1 MKKLILTTVSAL
13 ALLTASAEDG
23 VKFKISGTLPDTVK
37 TVVVIE
43 NGKPNA
49 PVAQG
54 EVKNGKFTIEGS
66 AQKNAILGIGYRDQR
81 RMRYVSALNDGE
93 PIEIRLGDDMTVK
106 GSKLNNEFGEM
117 QANSN
122 FLAKAGNLIKE
133 WQKVRNDDSEAG
145 KAKAAE
151 LMEKINAIEE
161 ETDSIKIAYIKAHKN
176 DMTPAMLM
184 SQMYYN
190 FDYKE
195 LVDFVNSGAVWLN
208 SPMVDRMK
216 KQVEAMGKRQP
227 GVKYTDLEMNDTEG
241 KLAKLSQWVGKG
253 NYVLVDFW
261 ASWCGPCRGEIP
273 NLIKVY
279 EKYKGDKFEVL
290 DRLEQQGEMYRMMQ
304 IEKLMAYIFLSLI
317 LVIAT
322 FNVVSTL
329 SLLMVQ
335 KRDDLQTIACLGGD
349 GKMLRGIFLSAGRMI
364 CLIGGLLG
372 TGLGALLCYIQ
383 QEYGIIR
390 LGQSSG
396 TFIIDYYPVS
406 VHPADVILVLL
417 TVVGLG
423 FLSVRLAVHRRFR

>member
-43 NGKPNA
+43 NGNQKA

-66 AQKNAILGIGYRDQR
+66 AQKNAILGIGYRDRQR
-81 RMRYVSALNDGE
+81 LRYVSALNDGE
-93 PIEIRLGDDMTVK
+93 PIEIRLVDDMTVK

-117 QANSN
+117 QVNSD
-122 FLAKAGNLIKE
+122 LMAKAGHLIKE
-133 WQKVRNDDSEAG
+133 WQKVRNDNSEAG
-145 KAKAAE
+145 QAKAAE

-161 ETDSIKIAYIKAHKN
+161 ETDSIRIAYIKAHKN

-261 ASWCGPCRGEIP
+261 ASWCGPCRGEMPHVVKAYQTYKAKGFDVVGVSFDQKEEAWKKAIAELGLEWHNISDLKGWQCAAAPAYGINAIP
-273 NLIKVY
+273 SN
-279 EKYKGDKFEVL
+279 
-290 DRLEQQGEMYRMMQ
+290 
-304 IEKLMAYIFLSLI
+304 I
-317 LVIAT
+317 LVGPDGVI
-322 FNVVSTL
+322 V
-329 SLLMVQ
+329 
-335 KRDDLQTIACLGGD
+335 ACD
-349 GKMLRGIFLSAGRMI
+349 LRGE
-364 CLIGGLLG
+364 
-372 TGLGALLCYIQ
+372 ALLNK
-383 QEYGIIR
+383 
-390 LGQSSG
+390 LGE
-396 TFIIDYYPVS
+396 IYK
-406 VHPADVILVLL
+406 
-417 TVVGLG
+417 
-423 FLSVRLAVHRRFR
+423 

>member
-1 MKKLILTTVSAL
+1 MKQLILTTVSAL

-43 NGKPNA
+43 NGNQKD

-66 AQKNAILGIGYRDQR
+66 AQKNAILGIGYRDQQ

-93 PIEIRLGDDMTVK
+93 PIEIRLVDDMTVK

-117 QANSN
+117 QVNSD
-122 FLAKAGNLIKE
+122 LMAKAGHLIKE
-133 WQKVRNDDSEAG
+133 WQKVRNDNSEAG

-184 SQMYYN
+184 SQMYYS

-261 ASWCGPCRGEIP
+261 ASWCGPCRGEMPHVVKAYQTYKSKGFDVVGVSFDQKEDAWKKAIAELGLEWHNISDLKGWQCAAAPAYGINAIP
-273 NLIKVY
+273 SN
-279 EKYKGDKFEVL
+279 
-290 DRLEQQGEMYRMMQ
+290 
-304 IEKLMAYIFLSLI
+304 I
-317 LVIAT
+317 LVGPDGVI
-322 FNVVSTL
+322 V
-329 SLLMVQ
+329 
-335 KRDDLQTIACLGGD
+335 ACD
-349 GKMLRGIFLSAGRMI
+349 LRGE
-364 CLIGGLLG
+364 
-372 TGLGALLCYIQ
+372 ALLNK
-383 QEYGIIR
+383 
-390 LGQSSG
+390 LGE
-396 TFIIDYYPVS
+396 IYK
-406 VHPADVILVLL
+406 
-417 TVVGLG
+417 
-423 FLSVRLAVHRRFR
+423 

>member
-43 NGKPNA
+43 NGNQKA

-66 AQKNAILGIGYRDQR
+66 AQKNAILGIGYRDQQ

-93 PIEIRLGDDMTVK
+93 PIEIRLVDDMTVK
-106 GSKLNNEFGEM
+106 GSKLNNEFGEV
-117 QANSN
+117 QVNSD
-122 FLAKAGNLIKE
+122 LMAKAGHLIKE
-133 WQKVRNDDSEAG
+133 WQKVRNDNSEAG

-161 ETDSIKIAYIKAHKN
+161 ETDSIRIAYIKAHKN

-261 ASWCGPCRGEIP
+261 ASWCGPCRAENPNVKKIYSKYHDQGLEIISISLDAKLDP
-273 NLIKVY
+273 WKQAIEKDQLPWIHISDLKGWNSVVTDVY
-279 EKYKGDKFEVL
+279 EIHAIPQLFIL
-290 DRLEQQGEMYRMMQ
+290 DADNR
-304 IEKLMAYIFLSLI
+304 I
-317 LVIAT
+317 LAE
-322 FNVVSTL
+322 
-329 SLLMVQ
+329 
-335 KRDDLQTIACLGGD
+335 G
-349 GKMLRGIFLSAGRMI
+349 LRGEELEKFIAG
-364 CLIGGLLG
+364 L
-372 TGLGALLCYIQ
+372 
-383 QEYGIIR
+383 
-390 LGQSSG
+390 
-396 TFIIDYYPVS
+396 FK
-406 VHPADVILVLL
+406 
-417 TVVGLG
+417 
-423 FLSVRLAVHRRFR
+423 